1 MCAHGWQASTA
12 IKAVYRYF
20 PIRLTGLSL
29 NFACRHN
36 AHEPMTRP
44 SAIIADDEPRLAE
57 DLAAQLRAAWPQLD
71 IVTIAANGLDAAAA
85 IAAHQPAFAFL
96 DINMPGLD
104 GIQVAKLAQTTRVI
118 FVTAHAE
125 YAVNA
130 FEAAA
135 VDYLLKP
142 VSNERL
148 ARCVARLLQPRTAVM
163 DVGALTALLSQPA
176 QSYLE
181 WLTVRLGDTTRL
193 VAVNEVLYFRAGD
206 KYTEAVTATEGHLV
220 RTSLKELLEQLPP
233 RRFVQIHRSLI
244 VNLREIERIE
254 HNVLGRPQ
262 LHLKKGAGVLSVSRS
277 FAAQFRQ
284 M

>member
-1 MCAHGWQASTA
+1 
-12 IKAVYRYF
+12 
-20 PIRLTGLSL
+20 
-29 NFACRHN
+29 
-36 AHEPMTRP
+36 MTHP

-57 DLAAQLRAAWPQLD
+57 DLAARLRSAWPQLE
-71 IVTIAANGLDAAAA
+71 VVGIAANGIEAAAA

-125 YAVNA
+125 FAVTA

-142 VSNERL
+142 VSDERL
-148 ARCVARLLQPRTAVM
+148 AHCVARLSQPRTAVM
-163 DVGALTALLSQPA
+163 EVGALTALLSQQPA
-176 QSYLE
+176 HPYLE

-206 KYTEAVTATEGHLV
+206 KYTEAVTATERHLV

-233 RRFVQIHRSLI
+233 RRFVQIHRSVL
-244 VNLREIERIE
+244 VNPREIERIE

-262 LHLKKGAGVLSVSRS
+262 LHLKQGAGVLSVSRS
-277 FAAQFRQ
+277 FASRFRQ

>member
-1 MCAHGWQASTA
+1 
-12 IKAVYRYF
+12 
-20 PIRLTGLSL
+20 
-29 NFACRHN
+29 
-36 AHEPMTRP
+36 MTRP

-85 IAAHQPAFAFL
+85 IAAHQPGFAFL

-125 YAVNA
+125 YAVTA

-233 RRFVQIHRSLI
+233 RRFVQIHRSVI

>member
-1 MCAHGWQASTA
+1 
-12 IKAVYRYF
+12 
-20 PIRLTGLSL
+20 
-29 NFACRHN
+29 
-36 AHEPMTRP
+36 MTRP

-85 IAAHQPAFAFL
+85 IAAHQPGFAFL